1 MERNNSQVSAE
12 IPADTESLS
21 TGREKAMREGTNYSS
36 AVSAEERHGDK
47 KFPVDFWRR
56 QSPKMC
62 TQQPFKSLRSA
73 IFCKNEIY

>member
-47 KFPVDFWRR
+47 KFSVDF
-56 QSPKMC
+56 
-62 TQQPFKSLRSA
+62 
-73 IFCKNEIY
+73 